1 MKAIDKNLP
10 KIIHTILSSKND
22 KENGWA
28 VFNGDEIEVIDDMA
42 DFFDDESL
50 PSGRISNISDAVKQV
65 RELGFQVCI
74 DDNTYRIVGYNSP
87 TTYPR
92 EAVLT
97 KLRELFETL
106 DYISDKCDDT
116 ELTEDDIIFDI
127 RLSVNGELA
136 ELEELIIKLEKL

>member
-1 MKAIDKNLP
+1 MKAIDKNLS
-10 KIIHTILSSKND
+10 KIIHVILTSKHD

-65 RELGFQVCI
+65 RELGFEVCI

-92 EAVLT
+92 EAVFT

-106 DYISDKCDDT
+106 DYISDTCDDT
-116 ELTEDDIIFDI
+116 ELTEDDIISEI
-127 RLSVNGELA
+127 RLQVNGELA